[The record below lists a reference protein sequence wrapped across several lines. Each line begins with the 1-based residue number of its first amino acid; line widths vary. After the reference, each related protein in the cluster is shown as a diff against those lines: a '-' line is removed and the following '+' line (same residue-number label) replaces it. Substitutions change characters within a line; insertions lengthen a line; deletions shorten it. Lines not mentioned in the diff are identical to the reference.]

1 MSINPPA
8 NPLYWEATYA
18 IACCLRETYPDMDV
32 EMVGLGQLLE
42 LVQAL
47 PGFAD
52 DPALASEA
60 ILNDILREW
69 FEETHNE

>member
-8 NPLYWEATYA
+8 NSLYWEATYA
-18 IACCLRETYPDMDV
+18 IARCLRETYPEMDV
-32 EMVGLGQLLE
+32 ETVGFGQLLE
-42 LVQAL
+42 LVTAL

-52 DPALASEA
+52 DPALANEA